1 MSKIAFLHNALGKTD
16 GVSLEVDKWRTV
28 LEKLGHEVF
37 YIAGNDDNERVL
49 CIPELSFYH
58 KQTKKEIE
66 NATVRLVDYKNGI
79 ELISDINNSAKIIK
93 EKLYQIIKE
102 NNIEIIIPN
111 NLMSVGYH
119 IAALKAIYEFI
130 IETNIKTICHNH
142 DFYFEDSGEV
152 EPTCIEVD
160 DILEKLAPP
169 NIKNVKNLVINSIA
183 QKALF
188 DKKHIKA
195 DIVPNVF
202 DFEMNK
208 WSVDDYNKT
217 FLKDFNI
224 AENDI
229 IFLQATRVM
238 DRKGIELA
246 IDVVD
251 SLNENKSK
259 LIGKKLYNGKYIN
272 KNSKIILLCAGIVE
286 SFGISSDYVNK
297 LIKKAETKK
306 VDIRFIGDRVAHS
319 RNMVNG
325 KKIYSLWDSY
335 VYSDFVTYPSIWEG
349 FGNQFIEAVFAK
361 LPIIAFEY
369 PVYISDLKNRGF
381 KIVSL
386 GDKFSRDTDNLVC
399 VKEDI
404 LSKVSKEVISIL
416 LNSDL
421 ETNIVEDNYNIARK
435 NYSYNSLEKLI
446 ESLNL

>member
-152 EPTCIEVD
+152 EPTCIEVA

-272 KNSKIILLCAGIVE
+272 ENSKIILLCAGIVE

-306 VDIRFIGDRVAHS
+306 IDIRFIGDRVAHS

-369 PVYISDLKNRGF
+369 PVYISDLKNKGF

-421 ETNIVEDNYNIARK
+421 ETNIVENNYNIARK

>member
-37 YIAGNDDNERVL
+37 YIAGNNDNERVL

-66 NATVRLVDYKNGI
+66 NATVRLVDYENGI

-152 EPTCIEVD
+152 EPTCIEVA

-272 KNSKIILLCAGIVE
+272 ENSKIILLCAGIVE

-306 VDIRFIGDRVAHS
+306 IDIRFIGDRVAHS

-369 PVYISDLKNRGF
+369 PVYISDLKNKGF

>member
-152 EPTCIEVD
+152 EPTCIEVA

-224 AENDI
+224 TENDI

-259 LIGKKLYNGKYIN
+259 LIGKKLYNGKYIDE
-272 KNSKIILLCAGIVE
+272 NSKIILLCAGIVE

-369 PVYISDLKNRGF
+369 PVYISDLKNKGF

-386 GDKFSRDTDNLVC
+386 GDEFSRDKDNLVC
-399 VKEDI
+399 VKVDT

-435 NYSYNSLEKLI
+435 NYSYKSLEKLI

>member
-37 YIAGNDDNERVL
+37 YIPGNNDNERVL

-66 NATVRLVDYKNGI
+66 NATVRLVDYENGI

-152 EPTCIEVD
+152 EPTCIEVA

-272 KNSKIILLCAGIVE
+272 ENSKIILLCAGIVE

-369 PVYISDLKNRGF
+369 PVYISDLKNKGF

-421 ETNIVEDNYNIARK
+421 ETNIVENNYNIARK

>member
-152 EPTCIEVD
+152 EPTCIEVA

-195 DIVPNVF
+195 DIVPNIF

-369 PVYISDLKNRGF
+369 PAYISDLKNRGF

>member
-152 EPTCIEVD
+152 EPTCIEVA

-272 KNSKIILLCAGIVE
+272 ENSKIILLCAGIVE

-306 VDIRFIGDRVAHS
+306 IDIRFIGDRVAHS

-369 PVYISDLKNRGF
+369 PVYISDLKNKGF

-421 ETNIVEDNYNIARK
+421 ETNIVENNYNITRK

>member
-152 EPTCIEVD
+152 EPTCIEVA

-272 KNSKIILLCAGIVE
+272 ENSKIILLCAGIVE

>member
-119 IAALKAIYEFI
+119 IAALNAIYEFI

-152 EPTCIEVD
+152 EPTCIEVA

-272 KNSKIILLCAGIVE
+272 ENSKIILLCAGIVE

-306 VDIRFIGDRVAHS
+306 IDIRFIGDRVAHS

-369 PVYISDLKNRGF
+369 PVYISDLKNKGF

>member
-1 MSKIAFLHNALGKTD
+1 
-16 GVSLEVDKWRTV
+16 
-28 LEKLGHEVF
+28 
-37 YIAGNDDNERVL
+37 
-49 CIPELSFYH
+49 
-58 KQTKKEIE
+58 
-66 NATVRLVDYKNGI
+66 
-79 ELISDINNSAKIIK
+79 
-93 EKLYQIIKE
+93 
-102 NNIEIIIPN
+102 
-111 NLMSVGYH
+111 MSVGYH

-152 EPTCIEVD
+152 EPTCIEVA

-272 KNSKIILLCAGIVE
+272 ENSKIILLCAGIVE

-306 VDIRFIGDRVAHS
+306 IDIRFIGDRVAHS

-369 PVYISDLKNRGF
+369 PVYISDLKNKGF

>member
-37 YIAGNDDNERVL
+37 YIAGNNDNERVL

-66 NATVRLVDYKNGI
+66 NATVRLVDYENGI

-152 EPTCIEVD
+152 EPTCIEVA

-272 KNSKIILLCAGIVE
+272 ENSKIILLCAGIVE

-369 PVYISDLKNRGF
+369 PVYISDLKNKGF

>member
-152 EPTCIEVD
+152 EPTCIEVA

-195 DIVPNVF
+195 DIVPNIF

-369 PVYISDLKNRGF
+369 PVYISDLKNKGF

-421 ETNIVEDNYNIARK
+421 ETNIVENNYNIARK

>member
-152 EPTCIEVD
+152 EPTCIEVA

-272 KNSKIILLCAGIVE
+272 ENSKIILLCAGIVE

-386 GDKFSRDTDNLVC
+386 GDEFSRDTDNLVC

>member
-152 EPTCIEVD
+152 EPTCIEVA

-272 KNSKIILLCAGIVE
+272 ENSKIILLCAGIVE

-306 VDIRFIGDRVAHS
+306 IDIRFIGDRVAHS

-369 PVYISDLKNRGF
+369 PVYISDLKNKGF

>member
-152 EPTCIEVD
+152 EPTCIEVA

-259 LIGKKLYNGKYIN
+259 LIGKLYY
-272 KNSKIILLCAGIVE
+272 
-286 SFGISSDYVNK
+286 YVQ
-297 LIKKAETKK
+297 
-306 VDIRFIGDRVAHS
+306 G
-319 RNMVNG
+319 
-325 KKIYSLWDSY
+325 
-335 VYSDFVTYPSIWEG
+335 
-349 FGNQFIEAVFAK
+349 
-361 LPIIAFEY
+361 
-369 PVYISDLKNRGF
+369 
-381 KIVSL
+381 
-386 GDKFSRDTDNLVC
+386 
-399 VKEDI
+399 
-404 LSKVSKEVISIL
+404 
-416 LNSDL
+416 
-421 ETNIVEDNYNIARK
+421 
-435 NYSYNSLEKLI
+435 
-446 ESLNL
+446 

>member
-37 YIAGNDDNERVL
+37 YIAGNNDNERVL

-66 NATVRLVDYKNGI
+66 NATVRLVDYENGI

-152 EPTCIEVD
+152 EPTCIEVA

-272 KNSKIILLCAGIVE
+272 ENSKIILLCAGIVE

-369 PVYISDLKNRGF
+369 PVYISDLKNKGF

-421 ETNIVEDNYNIARK
+421 ETNIVENNYNIARK